1 MGVANAILRFGLGCI
16 VFRLPCQVKSHG
28 GAPTTDREATSVCQ
42 GLTLV
47 TPPTLLVCY
56 KAARN
61 FVLRLLSSIYDENHL
76 TPRKSALAR
85 LLLAIFSGVVLT
97 LAFPPYGLS
106 VLAWI
111 AFVPLFY
118 AIEGSRPLELFGIAW
133 LQQLV
138 FCVTCGA
145 WVFSTLHDFSR
156 LSVTTSLIE
165 FTILCSFLAAFG
177 AAAVAI
183 SEFIS
188 RGWSVPVV
196 LTVPL
201 AWTASEL
208 LRTVIPISFPWNLL
222 GYAVYREIYV
232 IQFAEFTGVYGIS
245 ALIILVN
252 VSFYEFLFGTR
263 TVTARRGM
271 LLTSIAILSIA
282 LLFGAMRV
290 AQINSAP
297 AAGSLRVALISGGLP
312 PAQAH
317 TSRARAESFDLYRL
331 NTQLTLR
338 QHPDLVIWPECA
350 AMFIFQPDDRYSFAM
365 AEDAAYRRS
374 LIELA
379 RDSEVPILF
388 GALAFRQVQGIVTM
402 LNRAYLLSRTGEVA
416 GYYDKIKLVPF
427 GEYLPM
433 RQNLARHMT
442 TIAGIQNLSNGDRDS
457 LFDIAGAKL
466 GVRICYESIFP
477 DLTRRATAAGAD
489 ILVNIS
495 NDAWYGKIGAEQ
507 ALAMTAMRAVEN
519 KRPVIRVANQGFS
532 AIISPTG
539 GIQIPIEF
547 STASGAVR
555 DVNWPAGRTFYVRF
569 GDIFATGSLALT
581 AAGFVLAVLM
591 NLRAWRRQRE

>member
-1 MGVANAILRFGLGCI
+1 MG
-16 VFRLPCQVKSHG
+16 
-28 GAPTTDREATSVCQ
+28 
-42 GLTLV
+42 
-47 TPPTLLVCY
+47 TPPALPACY
-56 KAARN
+56 EAACH
-61 FVLRLLSSIYDENHL
+61 FVLRLLSSRSGENHL
-76 TPRKSALAR
+76 TLSRSALAR
-85 LLLAIFSGVVLT
+85 QLLAIFSGVVLT

-111 AFVPLFY
+111 AFIPLLY
-118 AIEGSRPLELFGIAW
+118 SIEGSRPLEVLGMTW

-138 FCVTCGA
+138 FGVTSGA

-156 LSVTTSLIE
+156 LSITTSLIE

-183 SEFIS
+183 AEFIS
-188 RGWSVPVV
+188 RRLSVPIV
-196 LTVPL
+196 LTLPL
-201 AWTASEL
+201 AWVAGEL
-208 LRTVIPISFPWNLL
+208 LRTVIPFSFPWNLL
-222 GYAVYREIYV
+222 GYAAYRDIYV

-252 VSFYEFLFGTR
+252 LSVYEFLFGGR
-263 TVTARRGM
+263 TVTARRRM
-271 LLTSIAILSIA
+271 LLSSIAILSIA
-282 LLFGAMRV
+282 LLYGAMRV
-290 AQINSAP
+290 SQIDSAP

-312 PAQAH
+312 PAKAY
-317 TSRARAESFDLYRL
+317 TSRARVESFDLYRL

-365 AEDAAYRRS
+365 AADAAYRRS
-374 LIELA
+374 LVEFA

-388 GALAFRQVQGIVTM
+388 GALAFRQAHGVVTM
-402 LNRAYLLSRTGEVA
+402 LNRAYLLSRSGEVA

-433 RQNLARHMT
+433 PQILARHMT
-442 TIAGIQNLSNGDRDS
+442 TIAGIQNLSYGDRDS

-519 KRPVIRVANQGFS
+519 KRPVIRVANQGFT
-532 AIISPTG
+532 ATISPTG
-539 GIQIPIEF
+539 RIQIPIEF

-555 DVNWPAGRTFYVRF
+555 DVSWPTGRTFYVRF
-569 GDIFATGSLALT
+569 GDIFAKASLALV
-581 AAGFVLAVLM
+581 AAGVVLAILS
-591 NLRAWRRQRE
+591 NFRSWR